1 MILKA
6 VFMSIR
12 LTLTLTALLII
23 SFINPCL
30 SFSQV
35 KRPINNIDKDF
46 LLPDKMTLCGET
58 DAL

>member
-1 MILKA
+1 
-6 VFMSIR
+6 MSIR